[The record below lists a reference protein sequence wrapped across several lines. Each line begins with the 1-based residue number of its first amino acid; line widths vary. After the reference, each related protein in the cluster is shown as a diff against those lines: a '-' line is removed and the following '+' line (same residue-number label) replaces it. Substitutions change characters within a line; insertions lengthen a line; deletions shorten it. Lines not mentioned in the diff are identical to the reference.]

1 VAELVVVRH
10 ALAGSNRGG
19 IASCAIPGA
28 GLTPEGVE
36 QACRLRDELADE
48 RIELAASSELARTQE
63 TLRLVL
69 DNRDVPALV
78 LSELNEIA
86 FGSFDAGPLD
96 AYRAWA
102 AEHAPD
108 ERAPGGGESRADAAA
123 RFARALG
130 LVLERPERSVLVV
143 GHALWVRYVLD
154 AADGLVPAALMAPVE
169 HAAAFSLHR
178 GAAERAVTLLDEW
191 SRSPRFR
198 DPPNER

>member
-1 VAELVVVRH
+1 MAQLLVVRH

-36 QACRLRDELADE
+36 QARRLRDVLADE
-48 RIELAASSELARTQE
+48 PIELAVSSELARTQE

-69 DNRDVPALV
+69 DSRDVPVLV
-78 LSELNEIA
+78 IPDLNEIA
-86 FGSFDAGPLD
+86 FGSFDGGPLD
-96 AYRAWA
+96 TYRAWA
-102 AEHAPD
+102 AEQAPD

-143 GHALWVRYVLD
+143 GHALWLRYVLD
-154 AADGLVPAALMAPVE
+154 AAEGLVPAALMAPVE
-169 HAAAFSLHR
+169 HAAAFRLDR
-178 GAAERAVTLLDEW
+178 GAAERAVTLLDGW

-198 DPPNER
+198 DPPNQG